1 MLNTITFLGMH
12 INMQTLWGY
21 LVVYTYEFKTR
32 CSRKISEP
40 PTPNNWTYARYSYLR
55 KSPQKSNYAFQNALR
70 TYQPGK
76 ERFVLRIFS
85 HYDGF
90 YLRGGAA
97 TRDGPHAT
105 EPWQC
110 AAGAPSARPRP
121 QPGTGRGCRGWKP
134 LGAGGWGWVG
144 HLPEG
149 AIAPSPGTRRCRS
162 FFPSPPPP
170 QRRPWLPPPGWSAL
184 ARCGGSRPDRTYF
197 WGKSCF

>member
-121 QPGTGRGCRGWKP
+121 QPGTGRGCRG
-134 LGAGGWGWVG
+134 
-144 HLPEG
+144 
-149 AIAPSPGTRRCRS
+149 
-162 FFPSPPPP
+162 
-170 QRRPWLPPPGWSAL
+170 
-184 ARCGGSRPDRTYF
+184 
-197 WGKSCF
+197 